1 MAEGRG
7 IGLADAVLC
16 GARGAHLLG
25 DLGLTGYDD
34 GAETVGIT
42 VLTVTP

>member
-1 MAEGRG
+1 VGD
-7 IGLADAVLC
+7 LPQQCLQLC
-16 GARGAHLLG
+16 GALGAHLLG

-34 GAETVGIT
+34 GTETVGIT